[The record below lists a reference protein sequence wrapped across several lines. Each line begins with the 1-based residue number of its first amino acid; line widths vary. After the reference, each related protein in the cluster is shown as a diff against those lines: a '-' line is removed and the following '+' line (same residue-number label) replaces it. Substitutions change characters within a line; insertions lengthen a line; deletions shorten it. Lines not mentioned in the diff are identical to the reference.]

1 MVGTRPHCLISAF
14 IWDICPDTTGGSA
27 PRKFVLYLHPLSHR
41 LSYLWHYQSFQLPD
55 AWTVGACL
63 SISSVVHPMHCPDL
77 YLLIC
82 RGYLYHPYP
91 QSEKQHD
98 HLDFGILVSGVRAMN
113 TFLTILVFV
122 LFWLSFTS
130 LYLAYRG
137 KPHMKKIFIIILI
150 LNLITF
156 MVWGFMRNTNPP
168 FWA

>member
-1 MVGTRPHCLISAF
+1 
-14 IWDICPDTTGGSA
+14 
-27 PRKFVLYLHPLSHR
+27 
-41 LSYLWHYQSFQLPD
+41 
-55 AWTVGACL
+55 
-63 SISSVVHPMHCPDL
+63 
-77 YLLIC
+77 
-82 RGYLYHPYP
+82 
-91 QSEKQHD
+91 
-98 HLDFGILVSGVRAMN
+98 MN